1 MNNEG
6 VRSTKRMSD
15 TGDSGMS
22 AYFSSKGSQLSKA
35 NPKNVYLP
43 ESTPEEKAKIQSDRL
58 AVKGEAAKAAADK
71 KAAAERVDANSKSPP
86 HDFKGDTS
94 LDLSNPKSKSD
105 AGPKAKPVV
114 KAAPKVKSQF
124 EKMRDVYSGFGKGS
138 DSAANKAIQSRIEGK
153 GEAKAPAMKKGGSAC
168 KGYAKGGSVKSS
180 ASSRGDGCATKGH
193 TRGAMR

>member
-1 MNNEG
+1 M
-6 VRSTKRMSD
+6 
-15 TGDSGMS
+15 
-22 AYFSSKGSQLSKA
+22 
-35 NPKNVYLP
+35 
-43 ESTPEEKAKIQSDRL
+43 
-58 AVKGEAAKAAADK
+58 AAKPEAP
-71 KAAAERVDANSKSPP
+71 KAEAPKPKAPVVVATPPNPNNSKYANTRN
-86 HDFKGDTS
+86 FKGDTS

-124 EKMRDVYSGFGKGS
+124 EKMRDAYEGFGRGS
-138 DSAANKAIQSRIEGK
+138 DSAANKEIQARLEQGSKSASTRLATPEKTSVGAGAAFAK
-153 GEAKAPAMKKGGSAC
+153 GAKGAKGAMKKGGSAC

>member
-58 AVKGEAAKAAADK
+58 AVKGGLQRQLLTKRQLRKEQMLI
-71 KAAAERVDANSKSPP
+71 VSPL
-86 HDFKGDTS
+86 HVT
-94 LDLSNPKSKSD
+94 L
-105 AGPKAKPVV
+105 
-114 KAAPKVKSQF
+114 
-124 EKMRDVYSGFGKGS
+124 
-138 DSAANKAIQSRIEGK
+138 KAIL
-153 GEAKAPAMKKGGSAC
+153 A
-168 KGYAKGGSVKSS
+168 
-180 ASSRGDGCATKGH
+180 
-193 TRGAMR
+193 